1 MTERLLQ
8 FIWQFQYFNKG
19 ELTTLQGERLLITSP
34 GQYNTNQGPDFL
46 EAKIRIG
53 NTTWAGNVELHFKT
67 SDWEKHKH
75 HQDDN
80 YNNVILH
87 VVWEHD
93 LPPQNSIP
101 VLELKDR
108 VPKILLS
115 RYRELMSS
123 KAFIPCEKSICTVN
137 ELTWSSWKERLL
149 AERLTSKSESVKN
162 SLKQNNYYWEETCWR
177 LLARNFGIRVNAEA
191 FESMAKT
198 IPLHLIGR
206 LRNELYKLEALLL
219 GQAGLLE
226 GKFKDGYPNL
236 LQKEHMYQK
245 KTFQLEMV
253 YETPVFLRMR
263 PKSFPTLRLS
273 QLAVLLRRS
282 NHLFS
287 IIREENSLKAVKG
300 LFSVSASEYWNTHY
314 RFDEVSSHSH
324 KKTGAALVDSI
335 VINTIAPLLFFY
347 GVFNEDAVYKDKA
360 IHWLQETQA
369 EQNSITDGFRE
380 LGIFIENASDSQ
392 ALIELK
398 TQYCDHKRCLECAV
412 GNFLLRRTGQL

>member
-1 MTERLLQ
+1 MNEQLLQ
-8 FIWQFQYFNKG
+8 FIWQFQYYNRTQLETTEG
-19 ELTTLQGERLLITSP
+19 ESIKVINP
-34 GQYNTNQGPDFL
+34 GIWNHNQGPDFMD
-46 EAKIRIG
+46 AKIFIS
-53 NTTWAGNVELHFKT
+53 NILLAGTVEMHVHS
-67 SDWEKHKH
+67 SDWERHRH
-75 HQDDN
+75 EADRN
-80 YNNVILH
+80 YRNVVLH
-87 VVWEHD
+87 VVWEDDRYRGD
-93 LPPQNSIP
+93 LP

-198 IPLHLIGR
+198 IPLRLIGR